1 MLRNLV
7 QDPEALAA
15 EPVSDATLGMLPF
28 HQQAAAFVIALGVL
42 IVVLELV
49 RKRKLREEYSLI
61 WTGAALILCTLA
73 LFPNL
78 LYVFQSAIG
87 AELGTSALFFGAL
100 LFLMLVA
107 LNVSV
112 HLTKLT
118 LRNKALSQRLALL
131 EREIE
136 EVRNPRE
143 SRAGKRNEKS
153 NGADGA
159 A

>member
-1 MLRNLV
+1 MLRTLI
-7 QDPEALAA
+7 QDTESSA
-15 EPVSDATLGMLPF
+15 DTATPYGMLPV
-28 HQQAAAFVIALGVL
+28 HQQIAALVIAIGVL
-42 IVVLELV
+42 ILVLELV

-61 WTGAALILCTLA
+61 WTCAALVLCALA

-78 LYVFQSAIG
+78 LLLFKNAIG

-100 LFLMLVA
+100 LFLMIIA

-131 EREIE
+131 EQDIE
-136 EVRNPRE
+136 ELRSQPRE
-143 SRAGKRNEKS
+143 GKTSQEV
-153 NGADGA
+153 DGA